1 VCSDEAANIIR
12 RRIMDD
18 SEKLAKIIE
27 SIKGK
32 TYEDTARIIL
42 NLAENAEK
50 LMALN
55 KQLDKMTKELLDD
68 LTVTEPT
75 GFQRSHWSDQALDQF
90 FNDLLKRTERS
101 MTLTKKLSSVMLKV
115 QQERKRRR
123 DRAEAVRAKRGSDE

>member
-1 VCSDEAANIIR
+1 
-12 RRIMDD
+12 MDD

-32 TYEDTARIIL
+32 TYEETAQIIL
-42 NLAENAEK
+42 NLAQNAEK
-50 LMALN
+50 LMDLN

-75 GFQRSHWSDQALDQF
+75 EFQRAHWSDQALEQL

-101 MTLTKKLSSVMLKV
+101 MTHTKKLTGVLNKV
-115 QQERKRRR
+115 QRERKRRR
-123 DRAEAVRAKRGSDE
+123 DHVDAVRAARGSDE